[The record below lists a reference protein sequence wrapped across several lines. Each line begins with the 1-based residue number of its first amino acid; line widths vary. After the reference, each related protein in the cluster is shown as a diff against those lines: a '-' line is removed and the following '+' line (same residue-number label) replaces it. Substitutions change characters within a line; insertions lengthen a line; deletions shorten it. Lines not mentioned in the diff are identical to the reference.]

1 MFQMNSFDHV
11 DSDDDQVTEMD
22 HHHYDNGYYGGWSR
36 HDPYGPPP
44 GSVNSDYGETPSDM
58 SSPMSQ

>member
-1 MFQMNSFDHV
+1 MNSFDHM
-11 DSDDDQVTEMD
+11 DSDMGDAHVITESYHGNHMDNCYGWPSHDD
-22 HHHYDNGYYGGWSR
+22 
-36 HDPYGPPP
+36 YGPPP